1 MNLND
6 AKTAF
11 MTHLEALGKHPRTCY
26 TYSKDLD
33 YLIGFFGGERAIES
47 IRLPEVGKWLKS
59 ESYLNTPKGKPRGE
73 RTLNKNLRVVRQ
85 LFVWAK
91 AAGHVETLPLP
102 KVISLGRDKA
112 SEEASEPLV
121 AEDAEVSTGE
131 REE

>member
-11 MTHLEALGKHPRTCY
+11 MAHLEALGKHPRTCY
-26 TYSKDLD
+26 TYAKDLD
-33 YLIGFFGGERAIES
+33 YLSGFFGGERAIES

-59 ESYLNTPKGKPRGE
+59 EAYLNTPKGKPRAE

-91 AAGHVETLPLP
+91 GQGLIETLPLP
-102 KVISLGRDKA
+102 KAILNGIAKSDSSSMISEMSKD
-112 SEEASEPLV
+112 
-121 AEDAEVSTGE
+121 
-131 REE
+131 

>member
-11 MTHLEALGKHPRTCY
+11 MAHLEALGKHPRTRY
-26 TYSKDLD
+26 TYAKDLD
-33 YLIGFFGGERAIES
+33 YFIGFFGGDRAIAS

-59 ESYLNTPKGKPRGE
+59 ETYLNTPKGKPRAE

-91 AAGHVETLPLP
+91 ANQHIETLPLP
-102 KVISLGRDKA
+102 KVILNGMPKSDSSSMVVQSGIDI
-112 SEEASEPLV
+112 
-121 AEDAEVSTGE
+121 EDE
-131 REE
+131 